1 MKYLNL
7 AHKMKVVPKN
17 LTSRKHSNKL
27 IMRNKFLTL
36 SIALIGAAFLFSSY
50 QKSTATGSMSVTC
63 AINGAFASGVLVGV
77 ATSQEN
83 LDNSEYVFEQ
93 KETNS
98 AGKVTYSSVAAGTY
112 YIDAYLSRN
121 DEDYWAYGE
130 VTVGEGVSDLYLKLA
145 VEEYE
150 EEEED

>member
-1 MKYLNL
+1 M
-7 AHKMKVVPKN
+7 VPKN
-17 LTSRKHSNKL
+17 LTSRKHSNEM

-50 QKSTATGSMSVTC
+50 QKSTPAAAGNLSVTC
-63 AINGAFASGVLVGV
+63 ALNGAFASGVLVGV

-83 LDNSEYVFEQ
+83 LDNSEYVLEQ

-98 AGKVTYSSVAAGTY
+98 AGKVTYSAVAAGTY
-112 YIDAYLSRN
+112 FIDAYLNRN
-121 DEDYWAYGE
+121 DEDFWAYGE
-130 VTVGEGVSDLYLKLA
+130 VTVGDGVSDLYLKLA

-150 EEEED
+150 EED

>member
-1 MKYLNL
+1 M
-7 AHKMKVVPKN
+7 
-17 LTSRKHSNKL
+17 

-50 QKSTATGSMSVTC
+50 QKSTAVSAAGSFSVTC

-98 AGKVTYSSVAAGTY
+98 AGKVTYSAVAAGTY
-112 YIDAYLSRN
+112 YVDAYLNRN
-121 DEDYWAYGE
+121 DEDFWAYGE

>member
-1 MKYLNL
+1 M
-7 AHKMKVVPKN
+7 
-17 LTSRKHSNKL
+17 

-50 QKSTATGSMSVTC
+50 QKSTPAAAGNLSVTC
-63 AINGAFASGVLVGV
+63 ALNGAFASGVLVGV

-83 LDNSEYVFEQ
+83 LDNSEYVLEQ

-98 AGKVTYSSVAAGTY
+98 AGKVTYSAVAAGTY
-112 YIDAYLSRN
+112 FIDAYLNRN
-121 DEDYWAYGE
+121 DEDFWAYGE
-130 VTVGEGVSDLYLKLA
+130 VTVGDGVSDLYLKLA

-150 EEEED
+150 EED

>member
-1 MKYLNL
+1 M
-7 AHKMKVVPKN
+7 VPKN
-17 LTSRKHSNKL
+17 LTSRKHSNKM

-50 QKSTATGSMSVTC
+50 QESTPVPATGSLSVTC
-63 AINGAFASGVLVGV
+63 ALNGAFASGVLVGV

-83 LDNSEYVFEQ
+83 MDNSEYVFEQ

-98 AGKVTYSSVAAGTY
+98 AGKVTYSAVAPGTY
-112 YIDAYLSRN
+112 FIDAYLNRN
-121 DEDYWAYGE
+121 EEDFWAYGE
-130 VTVGEGVSDLYLKLA
+130 VTVGTGASDVYLKLA

-150 EEEED
+150 EEEEEE

>member
-1 MKYLNL
+1 M
-7 AHKMKVVPKN
+7 VPKN
-17 LTSRKHSNKL
+17 LTSRKHSNKM

-50 QKSTATGSMSVTC
+50 QKSTPTAAAGSLSVTC
-63 AINGAFASGVLVGV
+63 ALNGAFASGVLVGV

-83 LDNSEYVFEQ
+83 LDNSEYVLEQ

-98 AGKVTYSSVAAGTY
+98 AGKVTYSAVAPGTY
-112 YIDAYLSRN
+112 FIDAYLNRN
-121 DEDYWAYGE
+121 EEDFWAYGE

>member
-1 MKYLNL
+1 M
-7 AHKMKVVPKN
+7 
-17 LTSRKHSNKL
+17 

-50 QKSTATGSMSVTC
+50 QKAIPAAATGSLSVTC

-98 AGKVTYSSVAAGTY
+98 AGKVTYSAVAAGTY
-112 YIDAYLSRN
+112 FIDAYLNRN
-121 DEDYWAYGE
+121 DEDFWAYGE
-130 VTVGEGVSDLYLKLA
+130 VTVGDGVSDLYLKLA